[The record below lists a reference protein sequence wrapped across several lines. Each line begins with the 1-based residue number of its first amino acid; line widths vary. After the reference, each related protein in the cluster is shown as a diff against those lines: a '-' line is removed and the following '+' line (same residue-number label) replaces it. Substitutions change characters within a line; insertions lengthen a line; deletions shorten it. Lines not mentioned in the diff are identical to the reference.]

1 MDVFLARQPIFDR
14 NMNVYAYE
22 LLFRRGSGENFFDA
36 VDQEKASTEVLTHGF
51 FSMDIQ
57 QVASGRRVFVNFTQ
71 ELLLSGLAHLLPKE
85 FLTVEILETVEPVP
99 AIVHAC
105 EKLVAAGYSLALDD
119 FVFAEKY
126 QPLINLADIIK
137 LDYLNS
143 TKQQRE
149 RLFRSQV
156 PGRVRL
162 LAEKVET
169 QAMLDEA
176 IASGC
181 VYFQGYFFSKPV
193 ILHGKDIAHS
203 QLARLQLMQEI
214 QNSELDWTIL
224 EDVFRREVGLA
235 YKLLKYINSPVFGLR
250 GQVASIAHAMKMLGQ
265 REMAKWLML
274 MVFRSLGE
282 QKPAEVMATAVIRA
296 RFGELLAQQVDF
308 PVMPATV
315 FLTGMFSLLDVF
327 LGRPM
332 EELIREMP
340 IDDKVRAVLGGEP
353 GPATD
358 LHRLVL
364 AYEKGDWPTVVSLAG
379 VFGMKGSAVAKAYSG
394 ALAWYNQFT
403 AVNA

>member
-14 NMNVYAYE
+14 DMNVYAYE

-36 VDQEKASTEVLTHGF
+36 VDQERASTEVLTNGF

-57 QVASGRRVFVNFTQ
+57 QVASGKRVFVNFTQ
-71 ELLLSGLAHLLPKE
+71 ELLLSGLAHLLPKDL
-85 FLTVEILETVEPVP
+85 LTVEILETVEPIPTV
-99 AIVHAC
+99 VQAC
-105 EKLVAAGYSLALDD
+105 EKLASAGYSLALDD
-119 FVFAEKY
+119 FVFAAKY
-126 QPLINLADIIK
+126 QPLIDLTDIIK
-137 LDYLNS
+137 LDFLNS

-149 RLFRSQV
+149 KLFRSQV
-156 PGRVRL
+156 PGRVKL

-176 IASGC
+176 TAAGC

-193 ILHGKDIAHS
+193 ILSGKDIAHS
-203 QLARLQLMQEI
+203 QIARLQLLQEI

-224 EDVFRREVGLA
+224 EDIFRREVGLS

-274 MVFRSLGE
+274 VVFRSLGE
-282 QKPAEVMATAVIRA
+282 QKPAEVMTTAVIRA
-296 RFGELLAQQVDF
+296 RFGELLAQQVDL
-308 PVMPATV
+308 PVLPATV
-315 FLTGMFSLLDVF
+315 FLTGLFSLLDVF

-340 IDDKVRAVLGGEP
+340 IDAKVRAVLSGEP
-353 GPATD
+353 GPATE

-364 AYEKGDWPTVVSLAG
+364 AYEKGDWPSVVSRAAL
-379 VFGMKGSAVAKAYSG
+379 FGIKGSTVAKAYSG
-394 ALAWYNQFT
+394 SLAWYNHFT